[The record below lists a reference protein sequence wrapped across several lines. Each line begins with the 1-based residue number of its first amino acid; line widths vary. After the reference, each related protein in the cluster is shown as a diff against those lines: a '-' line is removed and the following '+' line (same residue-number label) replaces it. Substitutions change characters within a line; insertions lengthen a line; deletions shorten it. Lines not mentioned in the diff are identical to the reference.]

1 MGDLCNSR
9 VIIQLASVVL
19 VKGWTHKSM
28 SPNGEFRNRITEICP
43 SDFFIKVRLEIEFRT
58 VL

>member
-43 SDFFIKVRLEIEFRT
+43 SDFFIKVPKQFDA
-58 VL
+58 